1 MGFDIYIGFG
11 DLTKLYR
18 FLLDSG
24 FYWFS
29 KFIRC
34 RTVIVVVAVIILNH
48 SIM

>member
-24 FYWFS
+24 FFWFS
-29 KFIRC
+29 KFIRY